1 MVTWILLWLQMG
13 VDVQHYQIGQYQTE
27 AACLDAKEQAAMLA
41 PQDNQVLYCF
51 KVYTKGISNG

>member
-1 MVTWILLWLQMG
+1 MVTFILIWLQMG

-27 AACLDAKEQAAMLA
+27 TGCLEAKAKAVMLA

-51 KVYTKGISNG
+51 KVFTKGM

>member
-27 AACLDAKEQAAMLA
+27 TACLEAKDQAVMLA

-51 KVYTKGISNG
+51 KVFTKGM